1 MKTWRRVGRQ
11 APPLRQCSLS
21 ARHCERWRMLTSTCT
36 HYPVANGTA
45 SFEVGGRCMT
55 KPMPESSGE
64 MSIVAKAAGV
74 GDLAER
80 LVRSRRRL
88 FLVERRCHRTI
99 LQ

>member
-1 MKTWRRVGRQ
+1 MGAHCSIAGAIKFFCVG
-11 APPLRQCSLS
+11 AWGVTEP
-21 ARHCERWRMLTSTCT
+21 T
-36 HYPVANGTA
+36 
-45 SFEVGGRCMT
+45 T
-55 KPMPESSGE
+55 KLPGE

-88 FLVERRCHRTI
+88 FLVERRCHRAI